1 MVVGI
6 ARLELYMSGNRSLK
20 DKRRLVKSL
29 LQSARSKF
37 PSLSLAEVDSLDLKN
52 KATIGFGCV
61 SNDAFLVNS
70 ILDKVTSYIES
81 TGSFHMGE
89 KEMEILH
96 F

>member
-20 DKRRLVKSL
+20 DKRRLIKSL
-29 LQSARSKF
+29 VERARSKF
-37 PSLSLAEVDSLDLKN
+37 PSISLTEVDSLDLKN
-52 KATIGFGCV
+52 KATLGLGYV
-61 SNDAFLVNS
+61 SNDVSLVNS
-70 ILDKVTSYIES
+70 VLDKVTSYIES
-81 TGSFHMGE
+81 TGSFRMGE